1 MTRREFFDSLDNE
14 FLAAA
19 IVSLTKT
26 YENVLPVLKVIA
38 EKPKEMSEDDWI
50 SYLKTAYT
58 INLLKSEVPT
68 DVIES
73 VLGDDIIEA

>member
-50 SYLKTAYT
+50 S
-58 INLLKSEVPT
+58 
-68 DVIES
+68 
-73 VLGDDIIEA
+73 